1 MKAATIA
8 RWIIHLLALLPL
20 LELTRKVVTQ
30 QIGPDPAEAIV
41 RSLGFWALLWLWC
54 CLAMTPLRYL
64 TGKPQWIVLRRPL
77 GLWAFA
83 YGSLHLAA
91 FVIIWAGVDTSI
103 VLDEVKEHPYI
114 LFGVGA
120 WLTMLPLA
128 ATSTRKA
135 RVVLGSRWNRLHRL
149 VYLAALLGLIHL
161 LLIAKLDYVKFLAF
175 SIGLI
180 FLFFLRFINRQ
191 RRQIAI

>member
-1 MKAATIA
+1 MKSATIA
-8 RWIIHLLALLPL
+8 RSSVHLLALLPL
-20 LELTRKVVTQ
+20 LELFRSIVTQ

-41 RSLGFWALLWLWC
+41 RNLGFWALLSLWC
-54 CLAMTPLRYL
+54 CLAMSPLRYL
-64 TGKPQWIVLRRPL
+64 TGKPFWIAMRRPL

-91 FVIIWAGVDTSI
+91 FLFVWAGADVSI
-103 VLDEVKEHPYI
+103 VLDELMERPYI
-114 LFGVGA
+114 LFGVAA
-120 WLTMLPLA
+120 WLIMLPLA

-135 RVVLGSRWNRLHRL
+135 RVALGPRWNQLHRL

-175 SIGLI
+175 SIALI

>member
-1 MKAATIA
+1 MKTATIA
-8 RWIIHLLALLPL
+8 RWTVHLLALLPL
-20 LELTRKVVTQ
+20 LELTIKVVTQ

-41 RSLGFWALLWLWC
+41 RDLGFWALLCLWC
-54 CLAMTPLRYL
+54 CLAMTPLRHL
-64 TGKPQWIVLRRPL
+64 TGQPHWIAMRRPL

-103 VLDEVKEHPYI
+103 VLDEVKERPYI
-114 LFGVGA
+114 LLGVGA

-135 RVVLGSRWNRLHRL
+135 RVALGPRWNQLHRL

-175 SIGLI
+175 SIALI

>member
-1 MKAATIA
+1 MKTATIA
-8 RWIIHLLALLPL
+8 RWTVHLLALLPL
-20 LELTRKVVTQ
+20 LELIRKIVTQ
-30 QIGPDPAEAIV
+30 QIGPDPAETIV
-41 RSLGFWALLWLWC
+41 RDLGFWALLCLWC

-64 TGKPQWIVLRRPL
+64 SGKPQWIALRRPL

-103 VLDEVKEHPYI
+103 VLDEVKERPYI

-120 WLTMLPLA
+120 WLFMLPLA

-135 RVVLGSRWNRLHRL
+135 RVALGPRWSRLHRL
-149 VYLAALLGLIHL
+149 VYLAALLGLTHL

-175 SIGLI
+175 SIALI